1 MVTFLCHP
9 YFKTALWELHRQAC
23 SPRIWISTEIIYRKQ
38 RSSWIK
44 NAALKKHVWRDHC
57 LTRSDTNPCITF
69 VFALFG
75 NTKLYQNTV
84 CHVFNLL
91 SLTWDLEVMMHDLSA
106 LINSE
111 HELHDT
117 SNNLQKSCDPECNF
131 VKLKN
136 GRKVWR
142 QEWGRMEILREA
154 LSLSPSLV
162 PWRRDNLQW
171 EKSSRQNNSVILS
184 VLPLSLPA
192 SKDIHPYPSS
202 LGHESSG
209 WTLQAPK
216 ASSHPEEKG
225 QSGLWGNWDKFVSVF
240 LSAGSRRKGQGSI
253 IALLGWVN
261 PFLRLSGVKP

>member
-1 MVTFLCHP
+1 
-9 YFKTALWELHRQAC
+9 
-23 SPRIWISTEIIYRKQ
+23 
-38 RSSWIK
+38 
-44 NAALKKHVWRDHC
+44 
-57 LTRSDTNPCITF
+57 
-69 VFALFG
+69 
-75 NTKLYQNTV
+75 
-84 CHVFNLL
+84 
-91 SLTWDLEVMMHDLSA
+91 MHDLSA

-184 VLPLSLPA
+184 LLPLSLPA

-209 WTLQAPK
+209 WTLQAQK

-225 QSGLWGNWDKFVSVF
+225 QSGLWGNWDKFVSFF
-240 LSAGSRRKGQGSI
+240 LLWTGVHNRTIRLSQSSLEAFRGKT
-253 IALLGWVN
+253 IAVSQTKILLGWAANVH
-261 PFLRLSGVKP
+261 